1 MPFRKTEEEKQAEA
15 AQQAAEAAAQAARQ
29 QAAAEEKRRAE
40 HAASPVGRAEAARER
55 GDAFIQIEIAGV
67 EVDGASSF
75 GSSNSTM
82 KRIEGTTKVLG
93 ESRLSVGASSMP
105 AGSSSRPARRPPTGS
120 CRPGRAR
127 RPRARSSGSTY
138 SGLRATNS
146 DT

>member
-40 HAASPVGRAEAARER
+40 HAASPVGRAEAAKER

-93 ESRLSVGASSMP
+93 EIEAVGWRLEHAGWVFVETGATTSDRIMSTGQGTATKGQIVGIYLFRA
-105 AGSSSRPARRPPTGS
+105 ARDE
-120 CRPGRAR
+120 
-127 RPRARSSGSTY
+127 
-138 SGLRATNS
+138 L
-146 DT
+146 